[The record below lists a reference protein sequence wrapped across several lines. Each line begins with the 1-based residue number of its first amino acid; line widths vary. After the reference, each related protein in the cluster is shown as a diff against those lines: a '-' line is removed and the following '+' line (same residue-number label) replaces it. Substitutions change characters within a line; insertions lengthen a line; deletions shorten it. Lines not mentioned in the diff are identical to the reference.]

1 MSKVEG
7 LQFSRPVFDWDSKDK
22 LTELGQFKAD
32 CNILFTGPL
41 CDLKDKQRAGL
52 LINWLGRQATQIIA
66 SSTDITTDSPEEV
79 FEALERVFRPESNQT
94 LSRFKFRNMKQ
105 TSAQTC
111 DAIHVTT
118 QIVLARV

>member
-1 MSKVEG
+1 MSKVGG

-22 LTELGQFKAD
+22 LMELGQFKAD
-32 CNILFTGPL
+32 CNILFTGTL

-94 LSRFKFRNMKQ
+94 LLRFKFRNMKQ

-111 DAIHVTT
+111 DAYMS
-118 QIVLARV
+118 QLRLQ